1 MTALPLDPRERA
13 NTILGLFAAPH
24 RFTDGDATGAHVAPC
39 TDDCAVEGYGVVAAL
54 AELKRPAVT
63 VPTEADL
70 WQLIATT
77 ARDIAHRTSSA
88 TRCDHAKNILV
99 FAEAKAKE
107 AA

>member
-13 NTILGLFAAPH
+13 NAIVGMFAAPH
-24 RFTDGDATGAHVAPC
+24 RFTTGDATGPHVAPC
-39 TDDCAVEGYGVVAAL
+39 TDDCAPEGFGVLAAL
-54 AELKRPAVT
+54 DAIKRPAVT
-63 VPTEADL
+63 VPTEAEL